1 MSPISGVRRRI
12 GMRPFQF
19 GVVMLCMLLNMLD
32 GYDVFV
38 MGFALPHLPEGFAS
52 TSEKGYLISAA
63 LVGMGVGA
71 MLFARV
77 ADIVGRRLTLLGA
90 LGVNTVSLVASA
102 KAPNYETLLVGRF
115 ATGIAIGTIS
125 VVVVVLIQ
133 EIAPPSRRNLA
144 LGLGLFGFRLGSWLA
159 GVSGATL
166 IAVSGGSWQ
175 GLFWIGTVISV
186 LLFAITYPFM
196 PESVAF
202 LRKKG
207 TPEALHRADAL
218 LARIDLEDENDQSP
232 DNDPHSHAE
241 DKVYLLGRH
250 LRSRTL
256 CLWTGYTC
264 LTAAYYFVG
273 AWTPQLIT
281 DASGDQ
287 GSGALVGMMISVG
300 TLLAT
305 LTFGLVGLRRPA
317 VQIACVFPVIAML
330 AIMAFSI
337 SLQGAFA
344 MAMACL
350 MGLCIYGAITAFT
363 ATSTATYPVLAR
375 AKGYGTML
383 GVGRIGAVVSPI
395 IAGYALTVMS
405 PRAMYLSVA
414 VPLALS
420 AMAAF
425 GLLRLSRLKLAEVRD
440 AEKADLQAVADQRD
454 ALDIVD

>member
-1 MSPISGVRRRI
+1 MSPIDSVHRRI
-12 GMRPFQF
+12 GIRPFQF
-19 GVVMLCMLLNMLD
+19 GVIMLCMFLNMLD

-90 LGVNTVSLVASA
+90 LGVNTVGLVVSA
-102 KAPNYETLLVGRF
+102 NAPNYETLLAGRF
-115 ATGIAIGTIS
+115 VTGIAVGTIS
-125 VVVVVLIQ
+125 VVVVVIVQ

-144 LGLGLFGFRLGSWLA
+144 IGLGLLGFPLGSTLA

-175 GLFWIGTVISV
+175 GLFWIGTVLSV
-186 LLFAITYPFM
+186 LLFAITFAFM

-207 TPEALHRADAL
+207 TPEAVQRASAL

-232 DNDPHSHAE
+232 DTDSDSAAG
-241 DKVYLLGRH
+241 DKVYLLGRQ

-256 CLWTGYTC
+256 LLWMGYSC

-281 DASGDQ
+281 DASGDK

-305 LTFGLVGLRRPA
+305 ITFGLVGLRRPA

-330 AIMAFSI
+330 AIIAFSI

-344 MAMACL
+344 MVMACL
-350 MGLCIYGAITAFT
+350 MGLCIYGGIAAVT
-363 ATSTATYPVLAR
+363 ATSTAMYPVLAR

-383 GVGRIGAVVSPI
+383 GVGRIGAVLSPI

-405 PRAMYLSVA
+405 PQAMYLSVT

-425 GLLRLSRLKLAEVRD
+425 GLLRLSRSKVASVRD
-440 AEKADLQAVADQRD
+440 AEKTDLRTVAGRQDAVDV
-454 ALDIVD
+454 VD